1 MAQIT
6 GKATLL
12 FDRPP
17 RIIGAASIVGSKE
30 SDGPLGHLF
39 DCIEEDPKFGK
50 NTWEEAESELQLRTA
65 RKVLEKTGLTE
76 EEVRYL
82 FAGDLLAQGI
92 ATSYGI
98 MELQI
103 PLFEL
108 YGACSTCGESLSLA
122 AMCIS
127 AGYAGCVMALTS
139 SHFASAEKEFRF
151 PLEYAGQRPLSTTWT
166 VTGAGAFLLAS
177 EDFLSASP
185 SSVCITGIT
194 TGKIVDYGVKDSMH
208 MGAAMA
214 PAAADTIA
222 RHLHDTGRTVEDYDR
237 IITGDLG
244 SVGQTILKDLLREQN
259 IEPGDRHEDCG
270 ILIYDP
276 NTQDTHA
283 GGSGCGCSASVL
295 ASYILPKLRRGEW
308 KRVLFLPTG
317 ALLSKV
323 SFNEGQSIPGIA
335 MASCWNIVERRFSMN
350 SLNKEQK
357 QKYQKYIKEVTPTHS
372 LPLEMGK
379 AFLTGGLIC
388 VLGQFLINTG
398 LSMGLDEE
406 AAGTWCSILLV
417 LLSVLLTGFN
427 LYPSI
432 AKWGGAGAL
441 VPITGFAN
449 GVASAAIEYKKEGQ
463 VFGIGSKIF
472 TIAGPVIL
480 YGVVTSW
487 ILGLIFWLFL

>member
-103 PLFEL
+103 PLFGL

>member
-1 MAQIT
+1 M
-6 GKATLL
+6 
-12 FDRPP
+12 
-17 RIIGAASIVGSKE
+17 
-30 SDGPLGHLF
+30 
-39 DCIEEDPKFGK
+39 
-50 NTWEEAESELQLRTA
+50 EEAESELQLRTA

-103 PLFEL
+103 PLFGL

-177 EDFLSASP
+177 EDFLSSSP

-323 SFNEGQSIPGIA
+323 SFNEGHSIPA
-335 MASCWNIVERRFSMN
+335 LPMASCWNIVERRFSMN

-398 LSMGLDEE
+398 LSIGLEKE

>member
-103 PLFEL
+103 PLFGL

-177 EDFLSASP
+177 KDFLSSSP

-222 RHLHDTGRTVEDYDR
+222 RHLLDTGRTVEDYDR

-335 MASCWNIVERRFSMN
+335 HGIV
-350 SLNKEQK
+350 
-357 QKYQKYIKEVTPTHS
+357 
-372 LPLEMGK
+372 LEH
-379 AFLTGGLIC
+379 C
-388 VLGQFLINTG
+388 
-398 LSMGLDEE
+398 
-406 AAGTWCSILLV
+406 
-417 LLSVLLTGFN
+417 
-427 LYPSI
+427 
-432 AKWGGAGAL
+432 
-441 VPITGFAN
+441 
-449 GVASAAIEYKKEGQ
+449 
-463 VFGIGSKIF
+463 
-472 TIAGPVIL
+472 
-480 YGVVTSW
+480 
-487 ILGLIFWLFL
+487 